1 MNNILEIL
9 RYTIIGIGIFLTFYI
24 GGTAVEQFHTLFL
37 FIIIPMNGLTGIEGV
52 FFAEGAAKSSG
63 YGTGSAYQRQSGMNN
78 LAVALAA
85 ILVYV
90 LKWGFYAEAA
100 LILVVLLFFSMSG
113 LNHLYSAIKENNKI
127 TRSYIRPI
135 MTLLL
140 DIAVLIFLIRALA
153 EN

>member
-9 RYTIIGIGIFLTFYI
+9 RYTILGIGFFLTFYF

-37 FIIIPMNGLTGIEGV
+37 FVIIPMTGLTGIESI
-52 FFAEGAAKSSG
+52 FFAEGAAKASG
-63 YGTGSAYQRQSGMNN
+63 YGSGSAYQRQSGMNN
-78 LAVALAA
+78 LAVAIAA
-85 ILVYV
+85 ILVFV
-90 LKWGFYAEAA
+90 FNWGFYAEAS
-100 LILVVLLFFSMSG
+100 IMLVVLIFFTMSG

-127 TRSYIRPI
+127 ARSYIRPV

-140 DIAVLIFLIRALA
+140 DIAVLIFLVRALA